1 MLTNAQVALLAAAI
15 EANGRERSSLRTTHA
30 DQFLTW
36 LNDNTYTPQR
46 PAPPGPLA
54 SEPEP
59 PPGNPWPGYQDG

>member
-15 EANGRERSSLRTTHA
+15 EASGKNGWLRTTHA

-46 PAPPGPLA
+46 PVPPGPLA
-54 SEPEP
+54 EPEP
-59 PPGNPWPGYQDG
+59 PPDNPWPGYQDG